1 MAKTATATVSAAI
14 LGQLLVTPAYA
25 TETNSELSETVQTS
39 GKAESSD
46 QNQSGVSS
54 TEHFKGLSEDPTEI
68 TDGQGNKTT
77 TGEWAKKLNNENDLG
92 IASGFGVFAEKV
104 TVTERADVNSSIA
117 TNELDTNSSY
127 RFGTRGKEVN
137 NNATSDVNYI
147 RHATLSDYSFCQM
160 GQANGV
166 HGEHIVFGKD
176 TKIKQ
181 TRTDENAVV
190 IFDQEHE
197 TRMNDFHNG
206 KDGNKLET
214 EKEDGAYLDVTGVL
228 DDLSKKS
235 VAWQEKQG
243 LKIDT
248 NAMNGIDININEMT
262 ADSDNHIYVTVPES
276 VIKNG
281 NAVLKLNRLESLDG
295 KKTTVILNVQSSGD
309 QLDVMAKCEFN
320 YGGQSMGAAET
331 HPHQN
336 HVIWNFG
343 SNVKKLS
350 INNDKIMG
358 SVLATDAKLFVG
370 KNIDG
375 NIIAKEVTIA
385 AENHEWDLADSSNP
399 SIPWTPVVPSQDD
412 PSDNPLAPGK
422 KPDDK
427 KPDDKKPDDKKP
439 DDKKP
444 DDKKP
449 DDKKPDDKKP
459 DDKKPDDKKP
469 DDKKPDDKKPDDKKP
484 DDKKPD
490 DKKPDDKKPD
500 DKKPDDK
507 KPDDKKPDDKKPDGK
522 KPDDKKPDGK
532 KPDDKKP
539 DDKKPDDKK
548 PSTPV
553 VPSQDDPSDNPLAP
567 LPKEPITDLPDVNPG
582 QTTDVEKTTIISG
595 YKPLPKKVHSKTTT
609 SVKHLVLK
617 NNQSTNNKATKLTAT
632 NTNQNTTNHILP
644 QTGEKKTSG
653 VLGTIL
659 AWLGLSLLA
668 GMLYDPK
675 KKR

>member
-1 MAKTATATVSAAI
+1 MTNTSFRKLMAKTATATVSAAI

-444 DDKKP
+444 D
-449 DDKKPDDKKP
+449 
-459 DDKKPDDKKP
+459 
-469 DDKKPDDKKPDDKKP
+469 
-484 DDKKPD
+484 
-490 DKKPDDKKPD
+490 
-500 DKKPDDK
+500 
-507 KPDDKKPDDKKPDGK
+507 GK

>member
-1 MAKTATATVSAAI
+1 MTNTSFRKLMAKTATATVSAAI

-444 DDKKP
+444 
-449 DDKKPDDKKP
+449 
-459 DDKKPDDKKP
+459 
-469 DDKKPDDKKPDDKKP
+469 
-484 DDKKPD
+484 
-490 DKKPDDKKPD
+490 
-500 DKKPDDK
+500 
-507 KPDDKKPDDKKPDGK
+507 
-522 KPDDKKPDGK
+522 
-532 KPDDKKP
+532 
-539 DDKKPDDKK
+539 
-548 PSTPV
+548 STPV